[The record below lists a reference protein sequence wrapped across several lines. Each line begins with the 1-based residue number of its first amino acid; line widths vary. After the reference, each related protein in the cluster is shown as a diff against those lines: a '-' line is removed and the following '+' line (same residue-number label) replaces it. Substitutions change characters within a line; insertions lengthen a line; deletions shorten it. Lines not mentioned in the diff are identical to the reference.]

1 MERWILFALL
11 VCFITGI
18 EVTNLKFISN
28 NCGDDLELIICIGF
42 ILAGCLAL
50 LETKL
55 ETIDNTKNIRLL
67 EIHKVGNKYAY
78 ALIVDAA

>member
-1 MERWILFALL
+1 MADYA
-11 VCFITGI
+11 V
-18 EVTNLKFISN
+18 
-28 NCGDDLELIICIGF
+28 DDHTETAND
-42 ILAGCLAL
+42 LAGCLAL

-67 EIHKVGNKYAY
+67 EIHKVGKKYAY

>member
-1 MERWILFALL
+1 MADYAVADHTETA
-11 VCFITGI
+11 
-18 EVTNLKFISN
+18 N
-28 NCGDDLELIICIGF
+28 D
-42 ILAGCLAL
+42 LAGCLAL